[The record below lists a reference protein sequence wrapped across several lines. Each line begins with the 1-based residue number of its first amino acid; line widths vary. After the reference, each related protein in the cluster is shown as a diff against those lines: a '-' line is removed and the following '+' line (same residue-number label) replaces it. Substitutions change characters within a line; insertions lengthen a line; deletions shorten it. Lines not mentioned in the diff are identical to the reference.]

1 MKTRIITGII
11 AALLFF
17 PILMFSGNE
26 IGQYIFI
33 GVMGL
38 LALIS
43 TDELCGCFGVRK
55 VWFISI
61 PTYLFAISTTIIT
74 VFFRGTD
81 KYLPYLICAGF
92 AFAFIVFVASMFNTG
107 TVTYASAASHVATVL
122 YVVCG
127 FLAIIGLRYVEM
139 GEYLFYLIFI
149 GAWCAD
155 SFAYFVGVAIGKHK
169 LIPKVSPKKTV
180 EGAIG
185 GILGAVVGFLV
196 YGACLAYFVDGLQ
209 VNYIGMAVSAAFIAV
224 VSQLGDLVTS
234 FIKREQGIKDYGR
247 VLPGHGGIMDRF
259 DSIIAVAPIIM
270 AFIAVLGVEFMTK

>member
-1 MKTRIITGII
+1 MKTRIITGVI

-61 PTYLFAISTTIIT
+61 PTYLFAISTTVIT

-196 YGACLAYFVDGLQ
+196 YGACLSYFVEGLQ

-234 FIKREQGIKDYGR
+234 FIKREQGIKDYGK

-270 AFIAVLGVEFMTK
+270 AIIAVLGVEFMTK

>member
-1 MKTRIITGII
+1 MKTRIITGVI
-11 AALLFF
+11 AFILFLPF
-17 PILMFSGNE
+17 LVFSGHE
-26 IGQYIFI
+26 IGKYAFI

-38 LALIS
+38 LTLIA

-61 PTYLFAISTTIIT
+61 PTYIFSIATTVIT
-74 VFFRGTD
+74 IFFSGTD

-139 GEYLFYLIFI
+139 GQYLFYLIFI
-149 GAWCAD
+149 GAWCTD

-169 LIPKVSPKKTV
+169 LIEKVSPKKTV

-185 GILGAVVGFLV
+185 GILGAVIGFLV
-196 YGACLAYFVDGLQ
+196 YGICLSYFVEGLQ
-209 VNYIGMAVSAAFIAV
+209 VNYVGMAISAAFIAV

-234 FIKREQGIKDYGR
+234 FIKREQEIKDYGK

-270 AFIAVLGVEFMTK
+270 AIITVLGVELIKI

>member
-11 AALLFF
+11 AALIFF
-17 PILMFSGNE
+17 PILFVSGTE
-26 IGQYIFI
+26 IGKYVFI

-38 LALIS
+38 LTLIS

-55 VWFISI
+55 VWFISV
-61 PTYLFAISTTIIT
+61 PTYLFAVATTLIT
-74 VFFRGTD
+74 VFFSGTD
-81 KYLPYLICAGF
+81 KYLQYLVCAGF

-139 GEYLFYLIFI
+139 GQYLFYLLFI
-149 GAWCAD
+149 GAWCAE

-185 GILGAVVGFLV
+185 GILGAVIGFVV
-196 YGACLAYFVDGLQ
+196 YGACLSYFVEGLQ
-209 VNYIGMAVSAAFIAV
+209 VNYVGMAVSAVGIAI

-234 FIKREQGIKDYGR
+234 FIKREQGIKDYGK

-259 DSIIAVAPIIM
+259 DSIIAVAPILM
-270 AFIAVLGVEFMTK
+270 AIITVLGVELMKI

>member
-81 KYLPYLICAGF
+81 KYLPYLICVGF

-234 FIKREQGIKDYGR
+234 FIKREQGIKDYGK

-270 AFIAVLGVEFMTK
+270 AIIAVLGVEFMTK

>member
-11 AALLFF
+11 AAALFF
-17 PILMFSGNE
+17 PILIFSGNE
-26 IGQYIFI
+26 IGKYVFL

-38 LALIS
+38 LTLIA

-55 VWFISI
+55 IWFISI
-61 PTYLFAISTTIIT
+61 PTYLFSIATTLIT
-74 VFFRGTD
+74 VFFSGTD
-81 KYLPYLICAGF
+81 KYLPYLVCAGF

-127 FLAIIGLRYVEM
+127 FLAIVGLRYVEM
-139 GEYLFYLIFI
+139 GQYLFYLIFI

-185 GILGAVVGFLV
+185 GILGAIIGFIV
-196 YGACLAYFVDGLQ
+196 YGACLSYFVEGLQ
-209 VNYIGMAVSAAFIAV
+209 VNYVGMAVSAAFIAV

-234 FIKREQGIKDYGR
+234 FIKREQGIKDYGK

-259 DSIIAVAPIIM
+259 DSIIAVAPILM
-270 AFIAVLGVEFMTK
+270 AIITVLGVELLKI

>member
-1 MKTRIITGII
+1 MY
-11 AALLFF
+11 APYFDLFKF
-17 PILMFSGNE
+17 PAYTKCIFPSLYFSASS
-26 IGQYIFI
+26 F
-33 GVMGL
+33 
-38 LALIS
+38 S
-43 TDELCGCFGVRK
+43 
-55 VWFISI
+55 
-61 PTYLFAISTTIIT
+61 YLYTPGDI
-74 VFFRGTD
+74 
-81 KYLPYLICAGF
+81 KYGF

-139 GEYLFYLIFI
+139 GQYLFYLIFI
-149 GAWCAD
+149 GAWCTD

-169 LIPKVSPKKTV
+169 LIEKVSPKKTV

-185 GILGAVVGFLV
+185 GILGAVIGFLV
-196 YGACLAYFVDGLQ
+196 YGICLSYFVEGLQ
-209 VNYIGMAVSAAFIAV
+209 VNYVGMAISAAFIAV

-234 FIKREQGIKDYGR
+234 FIKREQEIKDYGK

-270 AFIAVLGVEFMTK
+270 AIITVLGVELIKI